1 MKYIIKYPGIGYYSR
16 DEMSIICENCHGW
29 VLDHSKLIDKIYVDI
44 KNDSRPCEES
54 PSVVFLN
61 SSFNYNKNMFMIATP
76 YLYDTEA
83 LNNKSDIVL
92 YKIHKKRKYS
102 SSASS
107 PNDTPEVRN

>member
-1 MKYIIKYPGIGYYSR
+1 
-16 DEMSIICENCHGW
+16 MSIICENCHGW
-29 VLDHSKLIDKIYVDI
+29 VLDHSKLIDKIYSDI
-44 KNDSRPCEES
+44 KNESRPRHCDES
-54 PSVVFLN
+54 LSVVFLN

-92 YKIHKKRKYS
+92 YKSHKKRKYGR
-102 SSASS
+102 SASS

>member
-1 MKYIIKYPGIGYYSR
+1 
-16 DEMSIICENCHGW
+16 MSIICENCHGW
-29 VLDHSKLIDKIYVDI
+29 VLDHSKLIDKIYVDL

-54 PSVVFLN
+54 PPVVFLN

-76 YLYDTEA
+76 YVYDTEA

-92 YKIHKKRKYS
+92 YKSHKKRKYS

-107 PNDTPEVRN
+107 PNDTPEVRK